1 MKVRR
6 YGPMPVLLMGCML
19 LMLPGIARAEHT
31 KLFCLSSSGTFKSAV
46 SGVCPT
52 GSTKLPL
59 AVADSVSA
67 VQASAEISADGNVRQ
82 QDKVNG
88 NGWIDV
94 VTLDGPGSYAIFFRS
109 GVFNNNGH
117 VNCVATSVNQNNV
130 APISSFQINLKGPG
144 GMVINSV
151 GANGLISTDFDLVCS
166 GN

>member
-1 MKVRR
+1 MKVRHCGR
-6 YGPMPVLLMGCML
+6 IAVLSMGCML
-19 LMLPGIARAEHT
+19 LLAPGIARAEHT
-31 KLFCLSSSGTFKSAV
+31 KLFCLSSSGTLKSAV
-46 SGVCPT
+46 SGVCPA

-88 NGWIDV
+88 SDWIDV
-94 VTLDGPGSYAIFFRS
+94 VTLDGPGSYAIFFRN
-109 GVFNNNGH
+109 GVFNINSH
-117 VNCVATSVNQNNV
+117 VNCVATNVNLNKI
-130 APISSFQINLKGPG
+130 APISSLHINVKGPG